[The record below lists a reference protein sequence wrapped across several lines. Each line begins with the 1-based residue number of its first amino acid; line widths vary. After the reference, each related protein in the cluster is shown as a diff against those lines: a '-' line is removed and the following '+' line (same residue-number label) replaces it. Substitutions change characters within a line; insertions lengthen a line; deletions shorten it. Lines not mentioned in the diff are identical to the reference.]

1 MNVLVL
7 GGSGFLSGTVV
18 RRALAAGNRV
28 WVVTRGRRPVPD
40 GAVAI
45 VADRHDADAFASAV
59 GRIDAPVDLVVD
71 CIAFT
76 PADAQQ
82 DVDVFGPMRARLVLV
97 STDFVYDPARRR
109 FPQTEDDADYLVDL
123 YGGLKRQAEQ
133 VLLRTGAKP
142 LRWSV
147 VRPGHIYGPGSLLG
161 CLPPGGR
168 DADLIGKIESG
179 SRIPLVG
186 GGRFLQQPVY
196 VDDLARV
203 IFDVGSTDATV
214 GGIYNVAGPDTV
226 ESVEYYRIVAAAI
239 GKELL
244 VDEVPVA
251 SYLAENPDRASFLCH
266 RFYSLDKLIGAG
278 VRPPDTPLATGLGL
292 QVESLR
298 SS

>member
-7 GGSGFLSGTVV
+7 GGSGFLSGAVV
-18 RRALAAGNRV
+18 RCAVAAGNRV
-28 WVVTRGRRPVPD
+28 WVVTRGRRPIPD
-40 GAVAI
+40 GAVAL
-45 VADRHDADAFASAV
+45 VADRHDAGAFADAV
-59 GRIDAPVDLVVD
+59 ARIGSPVDLVID

-76 PADAQQ
+76 PTDAEQ
-82 DVDVFGPMRARLVLV
+82 DVDVFGPMHARLVLV
-97 STDFVYDPARRR
+97 STDFVYDPACRRY
-109 FPQTEDDADYLVDL
+109 PQTEDDADYLVDA
-123 YGGLKRQAEQ
+123 YGGLKRQAER
-133 VLLRTGAKP
+133 VLLGAGVDA

-168 DADLIGKIESG
+168 DADLIDKIESG

-203 IFDVGSTDATV
+203 IIDVGSTDATV

-226 ESVEYYRIVAAAI
+226 ESVEYYRIVATAI

-244 VDEVPVA
+244 VDEVPVDA
-251 SYLAENPDRASFLCH
+251 DLAANPDRASFLCH
-266 RFYSLDKLIGAG
+266 RFYSLEKLVAAG
-278 VRPPDTPLATGLGL
+278 VKPPDTPLATGLRL
-292 QVESLR
+292 HVESLR